1 MHAGRPLESGMLA
14 GGLLASAALLDS
26 DPPPVHPRSLLES
39 IAPLVAGRQW
49 RRVSGALPRDV
60 REGWLGFGWMHP
72 PASAR
77 PLLI

>member
-1 MHAGRPLESGMLA
+1 MQQAGLWSLECWQA
-14 GGLLASAALLDS
+14 GLLASAALLDS
-26 DPPPVHPRSLLES
+26 YPPPVHPSLLEP